1 MHLGKVLCSGHC
13 FLGFRRFLFF
23 GRHQC
28 SFKISFGTPLIFNG
42 LSIRGSFLRRV
53 LHKFFVLCLIFFLF
67 SFDLGDLLVQISDHH
82 VQHRNHTG
90 ALFSFLRIGT
100 ESLWWWRWCNI
111 RSLRERCCWWWLV
124 KFRVV
129 KFVETILRN
138 SDDLL
143 CRIVICQCLHI
154 LFMLFFPVF
163 SCLCHLLVKRLDAIL
178 ECLYLVTQCGDALLI
193 ISNCLAEVRDREL
206 QCLEVVLS
214 LIDHLLAILL
224 LVVVILLLLFKKCD
238 HVRDHL
244 ENFFEADLLALECER
259 DEVNAVVLLIALVGL
274 L

>member
-28 SFKISFGTPLIFNG
+28 SFKISFGALLIFNG
-42 LSIRGSFLRRV
+42 LSIIRSFLCRI

-67 SFDLGDLLVQISDHH
+67 SFDLGNLLVQISDHH

-90 ALFSFLRIGT
+90 ALFSFLRVGT
-100 ESLWWWRWCNI
+100 EGLWWWRWCNI
-111 RSLRERCCWWWLV
+111 RSLREHCCWWWLI
-124 KFRVV
+124 KLI
-129 KFVETILRN
+129 ETILRN

-143 CRIVICQCLHI
+143 CRIVICQCLHV
-154 LFMLFFPVF
+154 LCMLFFPVF
-163 SCLCHLLVKRLDAIL
+163 SCFFHLLVKSLDAIL
-178 ECLYLVTQCGDALLI
+178 ECLDLVRQCGNALLV
-193 ISNCLAEVRDREL
+193 ISNCFAEIRNREL

-224 LVVVILLLLFKKCD
+224 LVVIILLFLFEKCY

-244 ENFFEADLLALECER
+244 QNFIEANLLALECE
-259 DEVNAVVLLIALVGL
+259 
-274 L
+274 